1 MQRLVRLAI
10 SCCVEGRSGLEFER
24 ECARLTLAGVQLG
37 ESCHSRHFFRE
48 ASFVSSMVLSHID
61 AFEIDQT
68 ISSIGTPSD
77 FTVVLDPISLG
88 HGWFARHGTVLTMAA
103 VCVSSVNHK
112 VHTLMIAAPTMGLG
126 GHSGASIMNL
136 ALETLERHPGH
147 FSKSCLQAR
156 LSLVGGDGGLTQGV
170 DV

>member
-1 MQRLVRLAI
+1 ML
-10 SCCVEGRSGLEFER
+10 
-24 ECARLTLAGVQLG
+24 LG
-37 ESCHSRHFFRE
+37 QSCHSRHFYRE

-112 VHTLMIAAPTMGLG
+112 VHTLMLAAPTMGLG
-126 GHSGASIMNL
+126 GHSGASIVGL

-156 LSLVGGDGGLTQGV
+156 LSLVGGDGGLSQGV